1 MAVTV
6 TLLAGGSRA
15 KKWLVTWGLDAD
27 TVATIPH
34 GMIQTPEFAPFVPLN
49 AQAYVGQVART
60 GIDPLNITLTKN
72 AAVGSG
78 GAQVE
83 VTAFGNQTLL

>member
-1 MAVTV
+1 MAVTI

-15 KKWLVTWGLDAD
+15 KKWLVTWSLDAD

-34 GMIQTPEFAPFVPLN
+34 GMLQRPEFAPLIPLN
-49 AQAYVGQVART
+49 AEAYVGHVART
-60 GIDPLNITLTKN
+60 AIDDTNITLTKN
-72 AAVGSG
+72 VAVGSG

-83 VTAFGNQTLL
+83 VVAFGNQTLL